1 MSDSSDPGNLSY
13 DTAAFLEI
21 YGDDEELK
29 GEIIAVFTSETPGK
43 LERMERAEQDGNWE
57 EVARAAHSLANTAGT
72 MRSDIMLST
81 CRELEA
87 AARSGEEAKAREL
100 CGVVQTGFTD
110 MLEKVR
116 SL

>member
-1 MSDSSDPGNLSY
+1 MSEPSGPGNVGY
-13 DTAAFLEI
+13 DTAEFLEI

-43 LERMERAEQDGNWE
+43 LERIKQAEQDENWE
-57 EVARAAHSLANTAGT
+57 ELARAAHSLANTAGT
-72 MRSDIMLST
+72 MRSETMLST

-100 CGVVQTGFTD
+100 CEVVQTGFAD
-110 MLEKVR
+110 ILEKVR